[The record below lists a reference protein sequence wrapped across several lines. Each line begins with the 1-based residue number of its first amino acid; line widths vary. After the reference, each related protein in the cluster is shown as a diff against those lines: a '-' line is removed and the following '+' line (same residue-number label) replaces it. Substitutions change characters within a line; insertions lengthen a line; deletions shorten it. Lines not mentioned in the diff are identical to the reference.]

1 MNPVYLKRATIS
13 SRVICFVNTLK
24 MRRQKLKEVPGG
36 GGYRFL
42 ISTEN
47 SSVCNE
53 IRNSCDDDI
62 CTRKKS
68 LFLWRGSSRYLFV
81 YKLHIDKKINEQQW
95 QQ

>member
-68 LFLWRGSSRYLFV
+68 LFLWFEVRHGIYL
-81 YKLHIDKKINEQQW
+81 YINYI
-95 QQ
+95 